1 MVWTAADRAKAAA
14 KRRGK
19 HLSAKARKKISSKL
33 RGRHASTATK
43 AKESKERK
51 GKKHPHKGHPTSA
64 ATRKKL
70 STALK
75 GKKHK
80 TTTKRT
86 KTRSVST
93 TIKHAVT
100 ARKAV
105 AAKKKTPT
113 KTRKPVAHRAKAKA
127 VRAVLHHRHRVL
139 KRLAQHFGATAQRS
153 QHRKFEGLT
162 NTAVLDHKLKTL
174 IHGRRHGLTNK
185 GVLHLSGHHH
195 FGRHR

>member
-14 KRRGK
+14 RRRGK

-51 GKKHPHKGHPTSA
+51 GRKHPHKGHPTSA

-70 STALK
+70 STVLK
-75 GKKHK
+75 GKRRK

-86 KTRSVST
+86 KTRSAST
-93 TIKHAVT
+93 TIKHAVA
-100 ARKAV
+100 ARRVV

-113 KTRKPVAHRAKAKA
+113 KTRKPATHRARAKA
-127 VRAVLHHRHRVL
+127 VRAVLRHRHRVL
-139 KRLAQHFGATAQRS
+139 KRLAQHFGATARQN
-153 QHRKFEGLT
+153 QHRKFRGLS
-162 NTAVLDHKLKTL
+162 NTAVLDRKLKTL

-185 GVLHLSGHHH
+185 GVLRLSGHHH